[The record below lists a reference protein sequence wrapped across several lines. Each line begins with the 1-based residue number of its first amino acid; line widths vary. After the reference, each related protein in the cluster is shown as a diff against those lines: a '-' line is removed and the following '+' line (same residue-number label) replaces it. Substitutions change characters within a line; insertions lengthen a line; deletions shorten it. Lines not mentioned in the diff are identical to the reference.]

1 MAVWWNGSST
11 ASYAGLAYGRLRVA
25 PLNKS
30 KKWGKEERKGGK
42 EGKERKEKV
51 AQRHQ
56 MVPLPCSTFSL
67 GFMGGGRA
75 AAPIGDEVL

>member
-30 KKWGKEERKGGK
+30 KKWGKEERKGEKK
-42 EGKERKEKV
+42 EKKEKRARKKEKEKKRERKK
-51 AQRHQ
+51 
-56 MVPLPCSTFSL
+56 
-67 GFMGGGRA
+67 
-75 AAPIGDEVL
+75 